1 MKMRMMQLGNNQY
14 KFQFRVTIINGA
26 ELIQHSVSNLS
37 ISYHSVI
44 SYMLPE
50 NPLESGTQWKCD
62 RCPHRI
68 ESSRVREIVSSFI
81 GRKHN

>member
-1 MKMRMMQLGNNQY
+1 MPHTRSNLL
-14 KFQFRVTIINGA
+14 IINNSG
-26 ELIQHSVSNLS
+26 S
-37 ISYHSVI
+37 